1 MNDNATLTGI
11 LGTTTSFTS
20 LDTTI
25 RELGLCQ
32 KEPTL

>member
-1 MNDNATLTGI
+1 MNDNATFTGI

-25 RELGLCQ
+25 TPN
-32 KEPTL
+32 KI